1 MPTPSTGGILPSS
14 GTVEDRASTLWVPAI
29 AAPVGLA
36 LAVVGSGVNV
46 PAEQLV
52 RTPPL
57 PVEAQPLAQPQI
69 IPQAPSREEEIRKA
83 AKPKVYPRKQ
93 ARY

>member
-1 MPTPSTGGILPSS
+1 M
-14 GTVEDRASTLWVPAI
+14 
-29 AAPVGLA
+29 
-36 LAVVGSGVNV
+36 NV

-52 RTPPL
+52 QAQPL
-57 PVEAQPLAQPQI
+57 PVEAQPLAQPQPEI